1 MRIGTRGSA
10 LALAQT
16 RLVTRRISPESLGEE
31 GLDVVVVNTSGD
43 AMLSGEQGGGDKSRW
58 VTELEHALLAG
69 EIDLAVHSAKDVP
82 GEPVEGLELLG
93 SPERA
98 AAEDAL
104 IGVRSIEQLPRHGC
118 VGTSSIRR
126 TAQLLAARPDLE
138 VVSLRGNVDTR
149 LRKLAREV
157 TGARTQ
163 KGAGGGERQPPPPVP
178 ARVREPGH
186 FDAIV
191 LASAGLQRLGRQ
203 ADAGC
208 SLSVE
213 RFVPA
218 PGQGALALQARTG
231 DAATSA
237 VVADLIDH
245 DATASLTA
253 ERAVAHA
260 LGASCNTPLGAYAVP
275 AGCGCLHLRAWL
287 GLPDGSEWISDEL
300 LAETGPIAGDT
311 RVARI
316 PESASAE
323 GACHPAFG
331 GFYDPVEL
339 GQRMAERLQALGA
352 DDLLRRAQ
360 EMAVGG
366 A

>member
-16 RLVTRRISPESLGEE
+16 RLVTQRISPESLGGK

-43 AMLSGEQGGGDKSRW
+43 ALLSGEHGGGDKSRW
-58 VTELEHALLAG
+58 VTELEHALLAD

-98 AAEDAL
+98 AAEDVL
-104 IGVRSIEQLPRHGC
+104 IGVRSLEQLPRHGC
-118 VGTSSIRR
+118 VGTSSVRR

-149 LRKLAREV
+149 LRKLAQEV
-157 TGARTQ
+157 TGAHTL
-163 KGAGGGERQPPPPVP
+163 KGAGGGEREQPQPPVP
-178 ARVREPGH
+178 FRVREPGH

-203 ADAGC
+203 ADVGC

-218 PGQGALALQARTG
+218 PGQGALALQARVG
-231 DAATSA
+231 DAATRA

-245 DATASLTA
+245 DATASFTA

-275 AGCGCLHLRAWL
+275 AGCGCLHMRAWV

-300 LAETGPIAGDT
+300 
-311 RVARI
+311 V
-316 PESASAE
+316 
-323 GACHPAFG
+323 G
-331 GFYDPVEL
+331 GFYDPIEL
-339 GQRMAERLQALGA
+339 GQRMAERLRVLGA
-352 DDLLRRAQ
+352 DRLLRRA
-360 EMAVGG
+360 EAMAIGSN
-366 A
+366 